1 MAADPT
7 YGKKDGRGQHFAVP
21 LSDWR
26 KQRLLEWLCTVVPD
40 RKPKF
45 LGELAEEMGVTRRVL
60 TKWKGED
67 KEFQEE
73 WEKRYRRG
81 IGSPERKQEI
91 LDTLFRTATDQD
103 DPKHV
108 AAAGK
113 YLDYVDD
120 AKPSKM
126 EVTVNKEAAVLTDEQ
141 LAELITEKAQ
151 AEQANRVPSE

>member
-1 MAADPT
+1 MAPDPV
-7 YGKKDGRGQHFAVP
+7 YGKKDGRGQHLVVP

-26 KQRLLEWLCTVVPD
+26 KQKLLEWLCTVKPD
-40 RKPKF
+40 RKPK
-45 LGELAEEMGVTRRVL
+45 LIGELADHLGVTKRVL
-60 TKWKGED
+60 DKWKGED

-81 IGSPERKQEI
+81 IGSPERKQQI
-91 LDTLFRTATDQD
+91 LETLFQTATDQD

-108 AAAGK
+108 AAAAK

-120 AKPSKM
+120 AKPSRM
-126 EVTVNKEAAVLTDEQ
+126 EVTVSKEVSNLTDDQ
-141 LAELITEKAQ
+141 LEDLIVVKAT